1 MTIFLGK
8 TTFEEEEMRALI
20 EKVNSFDLETL
31 IFKMDTGTAS
41 IFPYFDRFHAKY
53 LKIISM
59 KHENDINK
67 MITHYIPK
75 YPFLKFENIKQSM
88 KFCETYSN
96 IREFLTYFQSPKKE
110 FILDNYEKD
119 N

>member
-1 MTIFLGK
+1 MK
-8 TTFEEEEMRALI
+8 FEDEQMKAFI

-31 IFKMDTGTAS
+31 IFKIDIGSTS

-53 LKIISM
+53 LKVISI
-59 KHENDINK
+59 KHDNDINK

-75 YPFLKFENIKQSM
+75 YPSLKFKNIKQSM
-88 KFCETYSN
+88 KFCGTYLN
-96 IREFLTYFQSPKKE
+96 IREFLTCFQSPKKE
-110 FILDNYEKD
+110 FILDDYKKD